1 MNKTASTDAPQ
12 LMTRSA
18 YARHRGCGRSYITK
32 LSQSG
37 RISMV
42 GDLVDVVA
50 ADATL
55 GPPQRRVSPLE
66 PSSASAESRPEQ
78 PLEVGSGGPPPAY
91 VDSRAWREFYA
102 SKDARLDCDERSGE
116 LIPANQIQE
125 FLNAI
130 LSHVRQGILTLPSRA
145 APKVHDAKTIPEIER
160 ILGDYCREVLEELA
174 GAEFH
179 FTPTGEGLP
188 S

>member
-1 MNKTASTDAPQ
+1 M
-12 LMTRSA
+12 
-18 YARHRGCGRSYITK
+18 
-32 LSQSG
+32 
-37 RISMV
+37 
-42 GDLVDVVA
+42 
-50 ADATL
+50 
-55 GPPQRRVSPLE
+55 E
-66 PSSASAESRPEQ
+66 PRPEQ
-78 PLEVGSGGPPPAY
+78 PLELISGGKPPAY
-91 VDSRAWREFYA
+91 ASSRAWREYYA
-102 SKDARLDCDERSGE
+102 ATEARLDCDERSGE

-179 FTPTGEGLP
+179 FTTTGEGLP